1 MRLGRRLPGR
11 APLGVAL
18 GLIPASDERRR
29 IAAEPAA
36 RGLRTLPR
44 RVEIAL
50 GVESLLN
57 V

>member
-44 RVEIAL
+44 RVEITL